1 MTQPLEL
8 TWEQFTNDVV
18 LVLESQPLSCLANF
32 DGAGLNYAARLMHA
46 ALGMATEVPELIEA
60 YKNGDG
66 VNAMEEL
73 GDIYWYAALALHLAP
88 HGSIRES
95 LNTSMTWGNRYPSL
109 LNEYQDKGRVDF
121 LITNLNIHKD
131 LLTDLC
137 KSGFFYGVWANPDH
151 AKNSHSLTTTL
162 ATLAV
167 IINNAAELAYATVK
181 LTGTGEQYL
190 LPSGKINQPFLLG
203 RIAAKLEKR
212 YPAGHFEAMSAAVR
226 DLQAERKELEA

>member
-8 TWEQFTNDVV
+8 TWEQFTDDVV
-18 LVLESQPLSCLANF
+18 LVLEAQPLSCLANF

-95 LNTSMTWGNRYPSL
+95 LNNKMQYGDRFPGVL
-109 LNEYQDKGRVDF
+109 HEYHSKGRVDF
-121 LITNLNIHKD
+121 LVTNLNIHKD
-131 LLTDLC
+131 MLTDLC
-137 KSGFFYGVWANPDH
+137 KSGFFYGIWSNPEH
-151 AKNSHSLTTTL
+151 PKNSHSLVTTL
-162 ATLAV
+162 ATLSV
-167 IINNAAELAYATVK
+167 IMNNAAELAYATVM
-181 LTGTGEQYL
+181 LTNTGKQYL
-190 LPSGKINQPFLLG
+190 LESGKINQPFLLG
-203 RIAAKLEKR
+203 RIAAKLQSR

-226 DLQAERKELEA
+226 DLAAERKELEA